1 MLNPACGLSPL
12 KSIVA
17 APGDQDGNVLG
28 AIVLP
33 GTAAWGRGGG
43 CQSNRIP
50 RHQLLLLEGQVVAGQ
65 VGEAREPL
73 GSHVAMGG
81 LAGSEEAA
89 STQGW

>member
-1 MLNPACGLSPL
+1 MP
-12 KSIVA
+12 
-17 APGDQDGNVLG
+17 G

-33 GTAAWGRGGG
+33 GTAAWGQRGG

-50 RHQLLLLEGQVVAGQ
+50 RHQLLLLAGQVAAGQ

-81 LAGSEEAA
+81 LAGFRGCGKHPRLVIPQRGVAFQPWRWDRLE
-89 STQGW
+89 GR

>member
-1 MLNPACGLSPL
+1 MP
-12 KSIVA
+12 
-17 APGDQDGNVLG
+17 G

-43 CQSNRIP
+43 CQSNQIP
-50 RHQLLLLEGQVVAGQ
+50 RHQLLLLAGQVAAMQ

-81 LAGSEEAA
+81 LAGSEDVA
-89 STQGW
+89 STRGW